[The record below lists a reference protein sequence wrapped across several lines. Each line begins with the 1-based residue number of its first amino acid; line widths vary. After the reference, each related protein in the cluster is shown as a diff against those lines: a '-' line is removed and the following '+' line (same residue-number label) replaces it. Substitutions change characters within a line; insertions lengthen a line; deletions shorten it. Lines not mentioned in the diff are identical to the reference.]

1 MANFPQVC
9 IRYGVALL
17 FCLPAAQAQKVQY
30 SFEYH
35 GQEQG
40 LASSL
45 VRSLTQDKE
54 GFIWVGT
61 PIGLF
66 RWDGFRFRKY
76 SKEDGLPGLSV
87 RSLHVDREGT
97 LWAGT
102 SAGIAR
108 KEGNR
113 FVMASDKDLD
123 AYGRTGLGS
132 DRQGVLFAAS
142 HHGIYSRRNGGR
154 FEKLRLSPEIDTAHI
169 PGLFVDRDDS
179 IWFGCTFGICR
190 WDGSALQRYGVSEG
204 VPKDIYGGFE
214 RDRDG
219 SLLARGVKA
228 ILAQPNGEQ
237 GFRLELNAGGEG
249 SFQLLSDARGRLIA
263 PSWDGLWMR
272 SPAGAW
278 SLVTE
283 DNGLPANRIN
293 AVWADQEGALWLGFS
308 DFGVA
313 RWRGIGDWEGYNRSS
328 GLPSNAVT
336 AFFRDTTGRMW
347 VGTKDGLATSYNHQ
361 NGFVPFPPIGKASIR
376 AIVQTPDGWVWVAAY
391 EEGLWRIHSKTMA
404 VERIGAESGA
414 ESNQIIALHLSR
426 DGSLWLSRRAGLFR
440 TRTGA
445 PPRFLPALRN
455 VLQQSEQI
463 YAIRE
468 DASGHMWMSG
478 TRGVLLLENG
488 KWRRFSTGNG
498 LLHNTVVLLSSAPDG
513 DIWLGYG
520 RYVGV
525 TRLRLRAGK
534 TEFTHYDSAS
544 VLASNDL
551 CFLVTDSR
559 GWLWVGTDNGID
571 VFNGRQWRHIASR
584 DGLIWHDTVF
594 NAFWEDSQTG
604 AVWIGTN
611 RGMSRFLPHDSLF
624 QRAPPSITITGV
636 SVGGR
641 LADHRLPV
649 ETHYSNRMLSFG
661 FSTLSFAQSAEAR
674 FRYRLKGL
682 DSQWIET
689 AEREASFPNL
699 NPGVYQFEVQ
709 AGSFSTWNPHSAVV
723 HFSILAPWW
732 RTYWFSF
739 AIILL
744 ILALAY
750 AFHRHRVHRIQR
762 KRAELQLAVAERTI
776 ELQREKN
783 RTEAEKQTVEQQKRE
798 IESLLA
804 QAREVARLKDEFLA
818 NVSHEIRTPM
828 NGILGMTS
836 LALQTNL
843 RPDQREYLECARSSG
858 EALLSLLNDILDFSK
873 IEANRLELESVP
885 FSPAALVQDCIR
897 AVRPSIG
904 EKPIRLECSAA
915 ADVPH
920 LVLGDPTRLRQILL
934 NLLSNAIKFTNEGF
948 VSARLSAES
957 FEQDAVRLEFRV
969 IDTGEGIAPEK
980 HKLIFEAFRQADGS
994 TTRRF
999 GGTGLGLAICERLIA
1014 LMRGDICVES
1024 ELGRGSEFIFHI
1036 PFRVCSPN
1044 EAPLKAKPSTGE
1056 LGRLAAALAGRE
1068 GKTLRILVAEDN
1080 PINQKLVVRML
1091 ERQGHEVEVAADGKQ
1106 AYMLT
1111 AHKHYDLV
1119 LMDVQMPELDGLQAT
1134 RLIRER
1140 EAKTGGRLP
1149 ILMLTA
1155 NAMPGDKEKCLEA
1168 GADAY
1173 LSKPVS
1179 FDKLTTAVIELT
1191 SVTG

>member
-1 MANFPQVC
+1 MAIVSQLC
-9 IRYGVALL
+9 IRIGTALL
-17 FCLPAAQAQKVQY
+17 LCLPAAQAQRVQY
-30 SFEYH
+30 SFEYY

-76 SKEDGLPGLSV
+76 SKEDGLPEISV
-87 RSLHVDREGT
+87 RSLHVDATGT

-108 KEGNR
+108 KDGNR
-113 FVMASDKDLD
+113 FIMASHRDLD
-123 AYGRTGLGS
+123 VYGRTGLGS
-132 DRQGVLFAAS
+132 DRKGVLFAAS
-142 HHGIYSRRNGGR
+142 RTGLYTKRKGGQ
-154 FEKLRLSPEIDTAHI
+154 FEKIPLGRQIDSSHI
-169 PGLFVDRDDS
+169 SGLYVDPDDS
-179 IWFGCTFGICR
+179 VWFGCTSGICR
-190 WDGSALQRYGVSEG
+190 WDGTALRRFGEAEG
-204 VPKDIYGGFE
+204 VPKDVYGGFV
-214 RDRDG
+214 RDRAG
-219 SLLARGVKA
+219 NLLARGVKS
-228 ILAQPNGEQ
+228 ILVQPVHETL
-237 GFRLELNAGGEG
+237 FRPERIVSGEG
-249 SFQLLSDARGRLIA
+249 SFQLLCDSRGRVVA
-263 PSWDGLWMR
+263 PSWDGLWLR
-272 SPAGAW
+272 DPAGVW

-308 DFGVA
+308 DFGIA
-313 RWRGIGDWEGYNRSS
+313 RWRGMGDWEGYERSS
-328 GLPSNAVT
+328 GLPSSAVT
-336 AFFRDTTGRMW
+336 AMLRDTSGRMW
-347 VGTKDGLATSYNHQ
+347 VGTKNGLASTSAHQ
-361 NGFVPFPPIGKASIR
+361 PGFTPIAATGKATIR
-376 AIVQTPDGWVWVAAY
+376 SIVQAPDGWVWVAAY
-391 EEGLWRIHSKTMA
+391 EDGLWRIHPKTMA
-404 VERIGAESGA
+404 VQRIGVEAGIDP
-414 ESNQIIALHLSR
+414 NQIISLYVAR
-426 DGSLWLSRRAGLFR
+426 DGGLWVSRRGGLFR
-440 TRTGA
+440 TDSGVQ
-445 PPRFLPALRN
+445 PRFKPALQD
-455 VLQQSEQI
+455 VLQQGEQI
-463 YAIRE
+463 YVIRE
-468 DASGHMWMSG
+468 DASGRMWMAG
-478 TRGVLLLENG
+478 TRGVLAGNNG
-488 KWRRFSTGNG
+488 VWRRFSKEDG
-498 LLHNTVVLLSSAPDG
+498 LLHNTIVLLALGQG
-513 DIWLGYG
+513 DEVWLGYG

-525 TRLRLRAGK
+525 TRLRMDGEK
-534 TEFTHYDSAS
+534 PEYTHLDAS
-544 VLASNDL
+544 TVLASNDL
-551 CFLVTDSR
+551 CFLATDSR

-571 VFNGRQWRHIASR
+571 VFNGRKWRHIASR

-594 NAFWEDSQTG
+594 NAFWEDPKT
-604 AVWIGTN
+604 AEVWIGTN
-611 RGMSRFLPHDSLF
+611 RGMSRFLPYHELF
-624 QRAPPSITITGV
+624 QRPPPNIAITGV
-636 SVGGR
+636 SVGGK
-641 LADHRLPV
+641 LVDHRNLV
-649 ETHYSNRMLSFG
+649 EAAYSNRMLSFG
-661 FSTLSFAQSAEAR
+661 FSTLSFSQSAEAR

-689 AEREASFPNL
+689 SEREASFPNL
-699 NPGVYQFEVQ
+699 NPGNYEFEVQ
-709 AGSFSTWNPHSAVV
+709 AGSFAVWNPQSAIVR
-723 HFSILAPWW
+723 FAILAPWW
-732 RTYWFSF
+732 RSYWFSLAAVLIVLAF
-739 AIILL
+739 A
-744 ILALAY
+744 Y
-750 AFHRHRVHRIQR
+750 GFHRHRVHRIQR
-762 KRAELQLAVAERTI
+762 KRAELELAVAERTI

-798 IESLLA
+798 IEHLLA

-885 FSPAALVQDCIR
+885 FSPAAVVQDCIR
-897 AVRPSIG
+897 TVRPSLG
-904 EKPIRLECSAA
+904 AKSIRLECAA
-915 ADVPH
+915 AGDVPH
-920 LVLGDPTRLRQILL
+920 LVLGDPTRVRQILL
-934 NLLSNAIKFTNEGF
+934 NLLSNAIKFTSEGF
-948 VSARLSAES
+948 VSVRLAAES
-957 FEQDAVRLEFRV
+957 LDDDVVRLEFRV
-969 IDTGEGIAPEK
+969 IDTGEGIAPDK

-1014 LMRGDICVES
+1014 LMRGEIHVES
-1024 ELGRGSEFIFHI
+1024 ELGRGSEFVFRIN
-1036 PFRVCSPN
+1036 FRVCSPS
-1044 EAPLKAKPSTGE
+1044 EAPLVVKPSTGE
-1056 LGRLAAALAGRE
+1056 LGRLAAALTGRE
-1068 GKTLRILVAEDN
+1068 GKALRVLVAEDN
-1080 PINQKLVVRML
+1080 PINQKLAVRML

-1111 AHKHYDLV
+1111 GHKHYDLV
-1119 LMDVQMPELDGLQAT
+1119 LMDVQMPELDGLAAT